1 MMESCQLGRH
11 GPVVSRIGLG
21 GVAAADGYGRV
32 ADTSLEAIVR
42 RALDLGISLF
52 DTAEYY
58 GGGRGEVVLGRAL
71 RGRREEAVISTKYG
85 MRRDIT
91 GGPYIQCDPAYVKV
105 ACDASLARLGVDTI
119 DLYHMARLDPAVP
132 IEETVG
138 AMAELVRQG
147 KVRYLGLCEVS
158 AATLRRAAAV
168 HPISAVQTEY
178 SLIERHVEA
187 SILPTCRELGIGFIA
202 YCPLSRG
209 LLTDQFV
216 HGTGHLAADD
226 WRRKMYRFMSDAF
239 EHNRALVAAVREEA
253 RARNLTVAQLALAWL
268 QAAEPALVAIPGTTR
283 LDHLEEDARSADVA
297 LGAEEYTALAAL
309 VPMGAA
315 DGLRYPESLM
325 AGIDRGDR

>member
-1 MMESCQLGRH
+1 MMGTRRLGRH
-11 GPVVSRIGLG
+11 GPEVSSIGLG

-32 ADTSLEAIVR
+32 ADTTLEALVS
-42 RALDLGISLF
+42 RALDLGITLF

-71 RGRREEAVISTKYG
+71 RGRRDEAVISTKYG

-91 GGPYIQCDPAYVKV
+91 GGPYIQCDPAYVKA
-105 ACDASLARLGVDTI
+105 ACDASLARLGVDAI
-119 DLYHMARLDPAVP
+119 DIYHMARLDPAVP

-138 AMAELVRQG
+138 AMAELVQQG
-147 KVRYLGLCEVS
+147 KVRHLGLCEVS

-168 HPISAVQTEY
+168 HPIAAVQTEY
-178 SLIERHVEA
+178 SLIERHVET
-187 SILPTCRELGIGFIA
+187 SILPTCRELGTGFIA

-216 HGTGHLAADD
+216 HGAGHLVADD
-226 WRRKMYRFMSDAF
+226 WRRRMYRFMGDAF
-239 EHNRALVAAVREEA
+239 EHNRALAAAVREQA
-253 RARNLTVAQLALAWL
+253 RGRNLTVAQLALAWL
-268 QAAEPALVAIPGTTR
+268 LAAEPSLVPIPGTTR

-297 LGAEEYTALAAL
+297 LSARELAAIAAL

-325 AGIDRGDR
+325 AGIDRDDG